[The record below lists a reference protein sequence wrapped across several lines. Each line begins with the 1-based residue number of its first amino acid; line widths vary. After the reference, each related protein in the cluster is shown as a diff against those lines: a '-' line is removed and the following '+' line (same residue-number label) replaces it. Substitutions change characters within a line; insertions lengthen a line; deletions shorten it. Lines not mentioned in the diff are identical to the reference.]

1 MNTAEFQQRKNTRRY
16 QITGLQN
23 TRTEPENILEGFNS
37 RVKEASKRIGDL
49 EDRAVE
55 LTQREQQRE
64 KRT

>member
-23 TRTEPENILEGFNS
+23 TRTEPENILEGLNS

-55 LTQREQQRE
+55 LT
-64 KRT
+64 